1 MSWICLDTETTT
13 SSLAKRKAS
22 PFHPD
27 NYVVMMGWA
36 TKDNPHPTGERYQN
50 DGGVRVGQRF
60 TELLGTPGLR
70 FVVGVN
76 IKFDILHLIKDPATY
91 KAWMKYVADGGL
103 VWDLQL
109 AEYVM
114 EGQDQASHMLSMD
127 ELALRYGEDLKVD
140 EVKKLWEAGIDT
152 PDIDPDLLSRYLL
165 GEDLPN
171 GGRREGDIGV
181 TRNVFLKQLARAQK
195 EGMSRL
201 LMLEFGALIASIEM
215 ERNGMYVDKAL
226 GYKLADELRV
236 ELAAA
241 KAELHAYLPVD
252 LPFEFNWGNRYHLSP
267 VIFGGKVK
275 YQRRQYDLKDGTT
288 TFTPPGGNIDPSAH
302 LYVYAQK
309 DELHYVLADGTT
321 MGITQYEDSLPYAFG
336 NGGPALPDRVQYKAG
351 KNAGEYKTK
360 KVKVDDHDK
369 PKSRMVDD
377 YWEFPGFTEPMP
389 EWASSTD
396 GLYSVSSEVI
406 KTLTENT
413 TIPFLKTL
421 GRVTA
426 ISKDL
431 GTYFISDD
439 GEKGMLTLVGDDGL
453 VHHSINH
460 TSTVTGRLSG
470 NAPNLQN
477 IPKGNKS
484 KAKQMFVSRY
494 PGGDIGQSDF
504 SSLEVYCQAWLTK
517 PKLLIKDLLE
527 GLDLHCVRLAAK
539 EAKPYE
545 EVLKLCKGYFQ
556 DDGTF
561 IDAIE
566 EWDYKRTG
574 AKVFSFQRAYGAGVA
589 TIAKATGMSVED
601 VQALI
606 DAENARYPEIDSYFS
621 DLEQEIERNAVP
633 TTNFSAHPMNP
644 AVRVQM
650 RISRIRTP
658 DGKRYTFRSHPSQ
671 GWQLKRGITSTFSPT
686 ERMNYPVQGLGGQ
699 AMKSAM
705 WLVVREFYRHENFN
719 GLALLVN
726 TVHDAAYRDAHPSV
740 SLASSELMHAC
751 MEAASDFI
759 AYWFKWDIPLPVP
772 TDSVRGAN
780 MGDEV
785 KLNSQEFKA
794 NVAEIRADLRARYMD
809 GFVPNYLTLKDYQ

>member
-1 MSWICLDTETTT
+1 MSWLVMDTETTIQ
-13 SSLAKRKAS
+13 SLAKRKAS

-36 TKDNPHPTGERYQN
+36 TKDNPHPVGERYQN

-60 TELLGTPGLR
+60 TELLQTPGLR

-76 IKFDILHLIKDPATY
+76 VKFDILHLIKDPATY
-91 KAWMKYVADGGL
+91 KAWMKFVAGGGL
-103 VWDLQL
+103 VFDLQL

-152 PDIDPDLLSRYLL
+152 PDIDPDLLARYLL

-215 ERNGMYVDKAL
+215 ERNGMYVDKAM

-241 KAELHAYLPVD
+241 KDELHAYLPVN

-267 VIFGGKVK
+267 VIFGGRIK

-288 TFTPPGGNIDPSAH
+288 SFYAPGQCVPGGGQWLRED
-302 LYVYAQK
+302 YVYAK
-309 DELHYVLADGTT
+309 KTIKVDTGE
-321 MGITQYEDSLPYAFG
+321 I
-336 NGGPALPDRVQYKAG
+336 YKSG
-351 KNAGEYKTK
+351 KNAGEPKLRNE
-360 KVKVDDHDK
+360 VVDDYDK

-377 YWEFPGFTEPMP
+377 YWEFPGFTEPME

-396 GLYSVSSEVI
+396 GLYSVGSDVI

-413 TIPFLKTL
+413 NIPFLKTL

-494 PGGDIGQSDF
+494 PDGDIGQSDF

-589 TIAKATGMSVED
+589 TIAKATGMSIED

-606 DAENARYPEIDSYFS
+606 DAENARYPEIDSYFAG
-621 DLEQEIERNAVP
+621 LEQEIERNAVP
-633 TTNFSAHPMNP
+633 TTNFSAHPLNP

-686 ERMNYPVQGLGGQ
+686 ERMNYPVQGLGAQ
-699 AMKSAM
+699 VMKAAM
-705 WLVVREFYRHENFN
+705 WLAVREWYTRENF
-719 GLALLVN
+719 GGQCVLVN
-726 TVHDAAYRDAHPSV
+726 TVHDACYFDTSAATRDEAAA
-740 SLASSELMHAC
+740 LLHAC
-751 MEAASDFI
+751 MSAASQWIEF
-759 AYWFKWDIPLPVP
+759 WFKWELPLPVP
-772 TDSVRGAN
+772 SDTVLGKN
-780 MGDEV
+780 MGEEN
-785 KLNSQEFKA
+785 KCNSVEFKTRSKELHDA
-794 NVAEIRADLRARYMD
+794 IVNKYCPGHRPSWVH
-809 GFVPNYLTLKDYQ
+809 

>member
-1 MSWICLDTETTT
+1 MWAVLDLETTIK
-13 SSLAKRKAS
+13 SYAKRKAS

-27 NYVVMMGWA
+27 NWVVMGGWA
-36 TKDNPHPTGERYQN
+36 TKANPTPRGRRYSQFRQG
-50 DGGVRVGQRF
+50 DLTDDFIALLQGTRFLVGQ
-60 TELLGTPGLR
+60 
-70 FVVGVN
+70 N
-76 IKFDILHLIKDPATY
+76 IKFDLLHIISKDDRAL

-103 VWDLQL
+103 IWDLQL

-152 PDIDPDLLSRYLL
+152 PDIDPDLLARYLL

-181 TRNVFLKQLARAQK
+181 TRNIFLKQLARAQK

-241 KAELHAYLPVD
+241 KEELHAYLPAY

-288 TFTPPGGNIDPSAH
+288 TFIPPAPTDKH
-302 LYVYAQK
+302 LYAHAQK
-309 DELHYVLADGTT
+309 DTTHYVLEGGTT
-321 MGITQYEDSLPYAFG
+321 MECLWWEHCLHTEW
-336 NGGPALPDRVQYKAG
+336 NGEAPEGKHRATFKAG
-351 KNAGEYKTK
+351 KNAGEFKTK
-360 KVKVDDHDK
+360 KVKADDYDK
-369 PKSRMVDD
+369 PKSRVVDD
-377 YWEFPGFTEPMP
+377 YWEFHGFTKPLE

-396 GLYSVSSEVI
+396 GLYSVGADVI

-413 TIPFLKTL
+413 NIPFLKTL

-431 GTYFISDD
+431 STYFISDD

-494 PGGDIGQSDF
+494 PDGDIGQSDF
-504 SSLEVYCQAWLTK
+504 SSLEVYCQAWLTQ

-527 GLDLHCVRLAAK
+527 GLDLHCVRLSAK
-539 EAKPYE
+539 EAKPYD

-589 TIAKATGMSVED
+589 TIAKATGMSIED

-621 DLEQEIERNAVP
+621 GLEQEIERNSVP
-633 TTNFSAHPMNP
+633 TTNFYAHPMNP

-671 GWQLKRGITSTFSPT
+671 GWQLKRGVTSTFSPT

-699 AMKSAM
+699 VMKAAM
-705 WLVVREFYRHENFN
+705 WINVREFYRRENFD

-726 TVHDAAYRDAHPSV
+726 TVHDAAYRDSHPSV

-759 AYWFKWDIPLPVP
+759 AYWFKWEIPLPVP
-772 TDSVRGAN
+772 TDSVRGVN
-780 MGDEV
+780 MGEEV

-794 NVAEIRADLRARYMD
+794 NVAAIRADLRTRYMD

>member
-1 MSWICLDTETTT
+1 MWAVLDLETTIK
-13 SSLAKRKAS
+13 SYAKRKAS

-27 NYVVMMGWA
+27 NWVVMGGWA
-36 TKDNPHPTGERYQN
+36 TKANPTPRGRRYSQFRQG
-50 DGGVRVGQRF
+50 DLTDDFISLLASGIRFLVGQ
-60 TELLGTPGLR
+60 
-70 FVVGVN
+70 N
-76 IKFDILHLIKDPATY
+76 IKFDILHIISKDDRAL

-103 VWDLQL
+103 IWDLQL

-152 PDIDPDLLSRYLL
+152 PDIDPDLLARYLL

-241 KAELHAYLPVD
+241 KDELHAYLPVD

-288 TFTPPGGNIDPSAH
+288 TFTPPGGNIVPSAY
-302 LYVYAQK
+302 LYAQK
-309 DELHYVLADGTT
+309 DELHYVLADGST
-321 MGITQYEDSLPYAFG
+321 MVIGEYESRLLRIPDGLSDPV
-336 NGGPALPDRVQYKAG
+336 PDRVQYKAG

-360 KVKVDDHDK
+360 KVKADDYDK

-377 YWEFPGFTEPMP
+377 YWVFPGFTEPMA

-396 GLYSVSSEVI
+396 GLYSVGSDVI

-413 TIPFLKTL
+413 NIPFLKTL

-494 PGGDIGQSDF
+494 PDGDIGQSDF

-589 TIAKATGMSVED
+589 TIAKATGMSIED

-606 DAENARYPEIDSYFS
+606 DAENARYPEIDSFFAG
-621 DLEQEIERNAVP
+621 LEQEIERNAVP
-633 TTNFSAHPMNP
+633 TTNFSAHPLNP

-686 ERMNYPVQGLGGQ
+686 ERMNYPVQGLGAQ

-705 WLVVREFYRHENFN
+705 WLAVREWYKRDNF
-719 GLALLVN
+719 GGRCVLVN
-726 TVHDAAYRDAHPSV
+726 TVHDACYFDTAPEVREEAAA
-740 SLASSELMHAC
+740 LLHAC
-751 MEAASDFI
+751 MTAASQFMEF
-759 AYWFKWDIPLPVP
+759 WFKWELPLPVP
-772 TDSVRGAN
+772 SDTVLGKN
-780 MGDEV
+780 MGEEN
-785 KLNSQEFKA
+785 KCNSEAF
-794 NVAEIRADLRARYMD
+794 RARSKELHDSITAEYCP
-809 GFVPNYLTLKDYQ
+809 GHQPSWLR

>member
-1 MSWICLDTETTT
+1 MWAVLDLETTIK
-13 SSLAKRKAS
+13 SYAKRKAS

-27 NYVVMMGWA
+27 NWVVMAGWC
-36 TKDNPHPTGERYQN
+36 TKANPHPTGQRYPFAHWRRRLTEDFIDLLGN
-50 DGGVRVGQRF
+50 GTRFLVGQ
-60 TELLGTPGLR
+60 
-70 FVVGVN
+70 N
-76 IKFDILHLIKDPATY
+76 IKFDILHIINKDEHALA
-91 KAWMKYVADGGL
+91 AWMKYVAGGGL
-103 VWDLQL
+103 IWDLQL

-236 ELAAA
+236 ELDAA
-241 KAELHAYLPVD
+241 KDELHAYLPVD

-275 YQRRQYDLKDGTT
+275 YQRREYDLKDGTT
-288 TFTPPGGNIDPSAH
+288 TFVPPEMYYRPQDYA
-302 LYVYAQK
+302 YAQK
-309 DELHYVLADGTT
+309 DQEHYLLADGTL
-321 MGITQYEDSLPYAFG
+321 YPKKDDSTLSQLYG
-336 NGGPALPDRVQYKAG
+336 LGKEVQQFKGG

-360 KVKVDDHDK
+360 KVKVDDYDK

-377 YWEFPGFTEPMP
+377 YWVFPGFTKPLE

-396 GLYSVSSEVI
+396 GLYSVGSDVI

-413 TIPFLKTL
+413 NIPFLKTL

-431 GTYFISDD
+431 STYFISDD

-484 KAKQMFVSRY
+484 KAKQMFVSRF

-504 SSLEVYCQAWLTK
+504 SSLEVYCQAMLTK
-517 PKLLIKDLLE
+517 SALLIKDLLE

-539 EAKPYE
+539 EHMPYE
-545 EVLKLCKGYFQ
+545 EVVKLAKGWKERTVE
-556 DDGTF
+556 GTV
-561 IDAIE
+561 IEHASVE

-574 AKVFSFQRAYGAGVA
+574 AKTFSFQRAYGAGNA
-589 TIAKATGMSVED
+589 TIAKATGMPLEEVE
-601 VQALI
+601 ALAK
-606 DAENARYPEIDSYFS
+606 AEDERYPEIGVYFAA
-621 DLEQEIERNAVP
+621 LEKEIERNAVP
-633 TTNFSAHPMNP
+633 TSNFSAHPLNP
-644 AVRVQM
+644 AIRVQL
-650 RISRIRTP
+650 RISRVRTP

-671 GWQLKRGITSTFSPT
+671 AWQLKRGITATFSPT

-699 AMKSAM
+699 VMKAAM
-705 WLVVREFYRHENFN
+705 WINVREFYRRENFD

-772 TDSVRGAN
+772 SDSVRGAN
-780 MGDEV
+780 MGEEV
-785 KLNSQEFKA
+785 KLHSDEFKA
-794 NVAEIRADLRARYMD
+794 NVAVLRADLRARYMD
-809 GFVPNYLTLKDYQ
+809 GFVPNYMTLKDFQ

>member
-1 MSWICLDTETTT
+1 MTWAVLDLETTIK
-13 SSLAKRKAS
+13 SYAKRKAS

-27 NYVVMMGWA
+27 NWVVMGGWA
-36 TKDNPHPTGERYQN
+36 TKDNPTPRGRRYAEFRQ
-50 DGGVRVGQRF
+50 DDLTDDFVSLLASGIRFLVGQ
-60 TELLGTPGLR
+60 
-70 FVVGVN
+70 N
-76 IKFDILHLIKDPATY
+76 IKFDILHILSKDERALD
-91 KAWMKYVADGGL
+91 AWMRYVAAGGL

-109 AEYVM
+109 AEYVL

-152 PDIDPDLLSRYLL
+152 PDIDPDLLARYLL

-226 GYKLADELRV
+226 GYKLTDELRV

-241 KAELHAYLPVD
+241 KLQLEQYLPPN

-267 VIFGGKVK
+267 IIFGGKIK
-275 YQRRQYDLKDGTT
+275 YQRREYDLKDGTT
-288 TFTPPGGNIDPSAH
+288 TFEPPPAEGATAY
-302 LYVYAQK
+302 LYAQETIK
-309 DELHYVLADGTT
+309 VPTGEV
-321 MGITQYEDSLPYAFG
+321 
-336 NGGPALPDRVQYKAG
+336 YKSG
-351 KNAGEYKTK
+351 KNMGEPKFRNEQQDNVT
-360 KVKVDDHDK
+360 K

-377 YWEFPGFTEPMP
+377 YLEFPGFTKPLE
-389 EWASSTD
+389 EWASSTE
-396 GLYSVSSEVI
+396 GLYSVSSDVI

-431 GTYFISDD
+431 STYFISDD

-494 PGGDIGQSDF
+494 PDGDIGQSDF

-556 DDGTF
+556 EDGTF

-589 TIAKATGMSVED
+589 TIAKATGMSIED

-606 DAENARYPEIDSYFS
+606 DAENARYPEIESYFAG
-621 DLEQEIERNAVP
+621 LEQEIERNSVP
-633 TTNFSAHPMNP
+633 TTNFSAHPLNP

-650 RISRIRTP
+650 RISRIRAP

-686 ERMNYPVQGLGGQ
+686 ERMNYPVQGLGAQ

-705 WLVVREFYRHENFN
+705 WLAVREWYKRGNF
-719 GLALLVN
+719 GGRCVLVN
-726 TVHDAAYRDAHPSV
+726 TVHDACYFDTAPEVREEAAA
-740 SLASSELMHAC
+740 LLHAC
-751 MEAASDFI
+751 MTAASQFMEF
-759 AYWFKWDIPLPVP
+759 WFKWELPLPVP
-772 TDSVRGAN
+772 SDTVLGKN
-780 MGDEV
+780 MGEEN
-785 KLNSQEFKA
+785 KCNSEAF
-794 NVAEIRADLRARYMD
+794 RARSKELHDSITAEYCP
-809 GFVPNYLTLKDYQ
+809 GHQPSWLR

>member
-1 MSWICLDTETTT
+1 MSWLVMDTETTI

-22 PFHPD
+22 PFHPN
-27 NYVVMMGWA
+27 NYIVMMGWA
-36 TKDNPHPTGERYQN
+36 NKDNPHPVGERYQN

-76 IKFDILHLIKDPATY
+76 IKFDLLHLLKDPTTL

-152 PDIDPDLLSRYLL
+152 PDIDPDLLARYLL

-241 KAELHAYLPVD
+241 KAELYAYLPAD

-267 VIFGGKVK
+267 IIFGGRIK

-288 TFTPPGGNIDPSAH
+288 TFIPPNWRQLPEYANKEPHPGAWPH
-302 LYVYAQK
+302 WQLYAYSQK
-309 DELHYVLADGTT
+309 DELHYVLDNGTT
-321 MGITQYEDSLPYAFG
+321 VLCEHFG
-336 NGGPALPDRVQYKAG
+336 FDGVTDPRVQYKAG

-360 KVKVDDHDK
+360 KVKADDYDK

-377 YWEFPGFTEPMP
+377 YLIFPGFTQPLE

-396 GLYSVSSEVI
+396 GLYSVGSDVI
-406 KTLTENT
+406 KALTENT

-431 GTYFISDD
+431 STYFVSDD

-494 PGGDIGQSDF
+494 PDGDIGQSDF

-589 TIAKATGMSVED
+589 TIAKATGMSIED

-606 DAENARYPEIDSYFS
+606 DAENARYPEIESYFAG
-621 DLEQEIERNAVP
+621 LEQEIERNSVP

-658 DGKRYTFRSHPSQ
+658 DGKRYTFRSNPSQ

-686 ERMNYPVQGLGGQ
+686 ERMNYPVQGLGAQ
-699 AMKSAM
+699 VMKAAM
-705 WLVVREFYRHENFN
+705 WLAVREWYTRENF
-719 GLALLVN
+719 GGQCVLVN
-726 TVHDAAYRDAHPSV
+726 TVHDACYFDTSAATRDEAAA
-740 SLASSELMHAC
+740 LLHAC
-751 MEAASDFI
+751 MSAASQWIEF
-759 AYWFKWDIPLPVP
+759 WFKWELPLPVP
-772 TDSVRGAN
+772 SDTVLGKN
-780 MGDEV
+780 MGEEN
-785 KLNSQEFKA
+785 KCNSVEFKTRSKELHDA
-794 NVAEIRADLRARYMD
+794 IVNKYCPGHRPSWVH
-809 GFVPNYLTLKDYQ
+809 

>member
-1 MSWICLDTETTT
+1 MSWVCLDTETTI
-13 SSLAKRKAS
+13 SPLAKRKAS
-22 PFHPD
+22 PFHPN

-36 TKDNPHPTGERYQN
+36 TKDNPHPVGERYQN

-60 TELLGTPGLR
+60 TELLQTPGLR

-76 IKFDILHLIKDPATY
+76 VKFDILHLIKDPATY

-152 PDIDPDLLSRYLL
+152 PDIDPDLLARYLL

-201 LMLEFGALIASIEM
+201 LILEFGALIASIEM
-215 ERNGMYVDKAL
+215 ELNGMYVDKAL

-236 ELAAA
+236 ELAEA
-241 KAELHAYLPVD
+241 KDELHAYLPAD

-275 YQRRQYDLKDGTT
+275 YQRRQYDMKDGKT
-288 TFTPPGGNIDPSAH
+288 TFIPPSPTDMH
-302 LYVYAQK
+302 LYAYAQK
-309 DELHYVLADGTT
+309 DTTHYVLEDGTT
-321 MGITQYEDSLPYAFG
+321 MECLWWEHCLHTEWQGESPSGRQ
-336 NGGPALPDRVQYKAG
+336 RVQYKAG

-360 KVKVDDHDK
+360 KVKADDYDK

-377 YWEFPGFTEPMP
+377 YWEFPGFTEPMA

-396 GLYSVSSEVI
+396 GLYSVGSDVI

-413 TIPFLKTL
+413 NIPFLKTL

-494 PGGDIGQSDF
+494 PDGDIGQSDF

-556 DDGTF
+556 EDGTF
-561 IDAIE
+561 IDALE

-589 TIAKATGMSVED
+589 TIAQATGMSIED

-633 TTNFSAHPMNP
+633 TTNFYAHPMNP

-699 AMKSAM
+699 VMKAAM
-705 WLVVREFYRHENFN
+705 WINVREFYRRENFN

-780 MGDEV
+780 MGEEV

-794 NVAEIRADLRARYMD
+794 NVAAIRADLRARYMD

>member
-1 MSWICLDTETTT
+1 MWAVLDLETTIK
-13 SSLAKRKAS
+13 SYAKRKAS

-27 NYVVMMGWA
+27 NWVVMGGWA
-36 TKDNPHPTGERYQN
+36 TKADPTPRGRRYAQFRQG
-50 DGGVRVGQRF
+50 DLTDDFISLLTSGIRFLVGQ
-60 TELLGTPGLR
+60 
-70 FVVGVN
+70 N
-76 IKFDILHLIKDPATY
+76 IKFDILHIISKDDRAL

-103 VWDLQL
+103 IWDLQL

-127 ELALRYGEDLKVD
+127 EMALRYGEDLKVD

-288 TFTPPGGNIDPSAH
+288 TFTPPGGNIVPSAH

-309 DELHYVLADGTT
+309 DEPHYVLADGTT

-360 KVKVDDHDK
+360 KVKVDDYDK

-377 YWEFPGFTEPMP
+377 YWEFPGFTEPMA

-396 GLYSVSSEVI
+396 GLYSVGSEVI

-517 PKLLIKDLLE
+517 PKLLVKDLLE

-606 DAENARYPEIDSYFS
+606 DAENARYPEIDGYFS

-650 RISRIRTP
+650 RISRISTP

-705 WLVVREFYRHENFN
+705 WLVVREFYRRENFN

-726 TVHDAAYRDAHPSV
+726 TVHDASYRDAHPSV

-780 MGDEV
+780 MGEEV

-794 NVAEIRADLRARYMD
+794 NVASIRADLRTRYMD

>member
-1 MSWICLDTETTT
+1 MWAVLDLETTIK
-13 SSLAKRKAS
+13 SYAKRKAS

-27 NYVVMMGWA
+27 NWVVMGGWA
-36 TKDNPHPTGERYQN
+36 TKADPTPRGRRYAQFRQG
-50 DGGVRVGQRF
+50 DLTDDFISLLASGIRFLVGQ
-60 TELLGTPGLR
+60 
-70 FVVGVN
+70 N
-76 IKFDILHLIKDPATY
+76 IKFDILHIISKDDRAL

-103 VWDLQL
+103 IWDLQL

-152 PDIDPDLLSRYLL
+152 PDIDPDLLARYLL

-241 KAELHAYLPVD
+241 KDELHAYLPVN

-288 TFTPPGGNIDPSAH
+288 SFIPPSPTDKH
-302 LYVYAQK
+302 LYAHAQK
-309 DELHYVLADGTT
+309 DTTHYVLEDGTT
-321 MGITQYEDSLPYAFG
+321 MECLWWEHCFHTEWQGESPRGKA
-336 NGGPALPDRVQYKAG
+336 RVQYKAG

-360 KVKVDDHDK
+360 KVKADDYDK

-377 YWEFPGFTEPMP
+377 YWEFPGFTEPMA

-396 GLYSVSSEVI
+396 GLYSVGSDVI

-484 KAKQMFVSRY
+484 KAKQMFVSRF
-494 PGGDIGQSDF
+494 PDGDIGQSDF

-517 PKLLIKDLLE
+517 PKLLVKDLLE

-621 DLEQEIERNAVP
+621 GLEQEIERNAVP

-699 AMKSAM
+699 VMKAAM
-705 WLVVREFYRHENFN
+705 WINVREFYRRENFN

-740 SLASSELMHAC
+740 SLESSELMHAC

-780 MGDEV
+780 MGEEV

-794 NVAEIRADLRARYMD
+794 NVAAIRADLRARYMD

>member
-1 MSWICLDTETTT
+1 MTWAVLDLETTIK
-13 SSLAKRKAS
+13 SYAKRKAS

-27 NYVVMMGWA
+27 NWVVMGGWA
-36 TKDNPHPTGERYQN
+36 TKDNPTPRGRRYAEFRQ
-50 DGGVRVGQRF
+50 DDLTDDFISLLASGIRFLVGQ
-60 TELLGTPGLR
+60 
-70 FVVGVN
+70 N
-76 IKFDILHLIKDPATY
+76 IKFDILHIVSKDERALD
-91 KAWMKYVADGGL
+91 AWMRYVSAGGL

-109 AEYVM
+109 AEYVL

-152 PDIDPDLLSRYLL
+152 PDIDPDLLARYLL

-241 KAELHAYLPVD
+241 KDELHAYLPAD

-288 TFTPPGGNIDPSAH
+288 TFTPPGGNIVPSAY
-302 LYVYAQK
+302 LYAQK

-321 MGITQYEDSLPYAFG
+321 MGVTQYEDSLPYAFG

-360 KVKVDDHDK
+360 KVKVDDYDK

-377 YWEFPGFTEPMP
+377 YWVFPGFTEPMA

-396 GLYSVSSEVI
+396 GLYSVGSDVI

-413 TIPFLKTL
+413 NIPFLKTL

-470 NAPNLQN
+470 NNPTLQN

-484 KAKQMFVSRY
+484 KAKQMFVSRF
-494 PGGDIGQSDF
+494 PDGDIGQSDF
-504 SSLEVYCQAWLTK
+504 SSLEVYCQAWLTR
-517 PKLLIKDLLE
+517 PKFLIKDLLE

-589 TIAKATGMSVED
+589 TIAKATGMSIED

-606 DAENARYPEIDSYFS
+606 DAENARYPEIDSYFAG
-621 DLEQEIERNAVP
+621 LEQEIERNAVP

-686 ERMNYPVQGLGGQ
+686 ERMNYPVQGLGAQ
-699 AMKSAM
+699 AMKAAM
-705 WLVVREFYRHENFN
+705 WLLVREFYLRENWN
-719 GLALLVN
+719 GRAVLVN
-726 TVHDAAYRDAHPSV
+726 TVHDAAYRDAHPDV
-740 SLASSELMHAC
+740 SLESSTVMHAC

-780 MGDEV
+780 MGEEV

-794 NVAEIRADLRARYMD
+794 NVAAIRADLRARYMD

>member
-1 MSWICLDTETTT
+1 MWAVLDLETTIK
-13 SSLAKRKAS
+13 SYAKRKAS

-27 NYVVMMGWA
+27 NWVVMGGWA
-36 TKDNPHPTGERYQN
+36 TKDDPTPVGERYQN

-60 TELLGTPGLR
+60 TELIQTPGLR
-70 FVVGVN
+70 FIAGVN
-76 IKFDILHLIKDPATY
+76 IKFDILHIISKDDRAL

-152 PDIDPDLLSRYLL
+152 PDIDPDLLARYLL

-241 KAELHAYLPVD
+241 KDELHAYLPAD

-267 VIFGGKVK
+267 IIFGGRIK
-275 YQRRQYDLKDGTT
+275 YQRREYDMKAGTS
-288 TFTPPGGNIDPSAH
+288 TFTPPGGSIVPSAY
-302 LYVYAQK
+302 LYAQK

-360 KVKVDDHDK
+360 KVKVDDYDK

-377 YWEFPGFTEPMP
+377 YLIFPGFTQPLE

-396 GLYSVSSEVI
+396 GLYSVGSDVI
-406 KTLTENT
+406 RALTENT
-413 TIPFLKTL
+413 NIPFLKTL

-494 PGGDIGQSDF
+494 PDGDIGQSDF

-556 DDGTF
+556 EDGTF

-589 TIAKATGMSVED
+589 TIAKATGMSIED

-606 DAENARYPEIDSYFS
+606 DAENARYPEIDTYFS
-621 DLEQEIERNAVP
+621 VLEQEIERNAVP

-699 AMKSAM
+699 TMKAAM
-705 WLVVREFYRHENFN
+705 WINVREFYRRENFN

-780 MGDEV
+780 MGEEV

-794 NVAEIRADLRARYMD
+794 NVAAIRADLRARYMD

>member
-1 MSWICLDTETTT
+1 MTWAVLDLETTIK
-13 SSLAKRKAS
+13 SYAKRKAS

-27 NYVVMMGWA
+27 NWVVMGGWA
-36 TKDNPHPTGERYQN
+36 TKTDPTPRGRRYSQFRQG
-50 DGGVRVGQRF
+50 DLTDDFIALLASGVRFLVGQ
-60 TELLGTPGLR
+60 
-70 FVVGVN
+70 N
-76 IKFDILHLIKDPATY
+76 IKFDILHIISKDERALA
-91 KAWMKYVADGGL
+91 AWMEYVANGGL
-103 VWDLQL
+103 IWDLQL
-109 AEYVM
+109 AEYVL
-114 EGQDQASHMLSMD
+114 EGQDQQSHMLSMD

-152 PDIDPDLLSRYLL
+152 PDIDPDLLARYLL

-226 GYKLADELRV
+226 GYKLADELRA
-236 ELAAA
+236 ELAEA
-241 KAELHAYLPVD
+241 KQKLEEYLPPN

-267 VIFGGKVK
+267 IIFGGRIK
-275 YQRRQYDLKDGTT
+275 YQRRQYDLKDGKT
-288 TFTPPGGNIDPSAH
+288 TFIPPSPTDKH
-302 LYVYAQK
+302 LYAYAQK
-309 DELHYVLADGTT
+309 DTTHYVLEDGTT
-321 MGITQYEDSLPYAFG
+321 MECLWWEHCLNTEWQGESPEGKQ
-336 NGGPALPDRVQYKAG
+336 RVQFKAG

-360 KVKVDDHDK
+360 KVKADDYDK
-369 PKSRMVDD
+369 PKGRMADD
-377 YWEFPGFTEPMP
+377 HLIFPGFTKPLE

-396 GLYSVSSEVI
+396 GLYSVGSDVI

-413 TIPFLKTL
+413 NIPFLKTL

-484 KAKQMFVSRY
+484 KAKQMFVSRF
-494 PGGDIGQSDF
+494 PDGDIGQSDF
-504 SSLEVYCQAWLTK
+504 SSLEVYCQAWLTQ

-539 EAKPYE
+539 EHKPYA
-545 EVLKLCKGYFQ
+545 EVLKLCKGYFG
-556 DDGTF
+556 DDGVF
-561 IDAIE
+561 VDAIE

-574 AKVFSFQRAYGAGVA
+574 AKVFSFQRAYGAGNA
-589 TIAKATGMSVED
+589 TIAKATGMPLEEVE
-601 VQALI
+601 ALAK
-606 DAENARYPEIDSYFS
+606 AEDERYPEIGEYFAA
-621 DLEQEIERNAVP
+621 LEKEIERNAVP
-633 TTNFSAHPMNP
+633 TNNFSAHPLNP
-644 AVRVQM
+644 AIRVQL
-650 RISRIRTP
+650 RISRVRTP

-671 GWQLKRGITSTFSPT
+671 AWQLKRGLTSTFSPT

-699 AMKSAM
+699 VMKAAM
-705 WLVVREFYRHENFN
+705 WINVREFYRRKNFD

-726 TVHDAAYRDAHPSV
+726 TVHDAAYRDSHPSV

-759 AYWFKWDIPLPVP
+759 AYWFKWEIPLPVP
-772 TDSVRGAN
+772 TDSVRGVN
-780 MGDEV
+780 MGEEV

-794 NVAEIRADLRARYMD
+794 NVAAIRADLRTRYMD

>member
-1 MSWICLDTETTT
+1 MWAVLDLETTIK
-13 SSLAKRKAS
+13 SYAKRKAS

-27 NYVVMMGWA
+27 NWVVMGGWA
-36 TKDNPHPTGERYQN
+36 TKADPTPRGRRYAQSRQG
-50 DGGVRVGQRF
+50 DLTDDFISLLAGTRFIVGQN
-60 TELLGTPGLR
+60 
-70 FVVGVN
+70 V
-76 IKFDILHLIKDPATY
+76 KFDILHIISKDARALN
-91 KAWMKYVADGGL
+91 AWMDYVANGGL

-109 AEYVM
+109 AEYVL
-114 EGQDQASHMLSMD
+114 EGQDQSSHMLSMD

-140 EVKKLWEAGIDT
+140 EVKKLWEAGVDT

-181 TRNVFLKQLARAQK
+181 TRNIFLKQLARAQK

-201 LMLEFGALIASIEM
+201 LMVEFGALCASIEM

-226 GYKLADELRV
+226 GYKLADELRA
-236 ELAAA
+236 ELAEA
-241 KAELHAYLPVD
+241 KQQLEEYLPAD
-252 LPFEFNWGNRYHLSP
+252 LPFTFNWGNRYHLSP
-267 VIFGGKVK
+267 IIFGGKVK

-288 TFTPPGGNIDPSAH
+288 TWQAPHEPGLARLH
-302 LYVYAQK
+302 FAYAQK

-321 MGITQYEDSLPYAFG
+321 MGITQYDDSLPYAFG

-360 KVKVDDHDK
+360 KVKVDDYDK
-369 PKSRMVDD
+369 PKSRMVDA
-377 YWEFPGFTEPMP
+377 YWEFPGFTKPLE
-389 EWASSTD
+389 EWASSTE
-396 GLYSVSSEVI
+396 GLYSVGSDVI

-413 TIPFLKTL
+413 DIPFLKTL

-453 VHHSINH
+453 VHHNINH

-470 NAPNLQN
+470 NSPNLQN

-494 PGGDIGQSDF
+494 PDGDIGQSDF
-504 SSLEVYCQAWLTK
+504 SSLEVYCQAWLTR

-539 EAKPYE
+539 ERMPYGD
-545 EVLKLCKGYFQ
+545 VLRLSKGYFA

-561 IDAIE
+561 VDALD

-574 AKVFSFQRAYGAGVA
+574 AKVFSFQRAYGAGNA
-589 TIAKATGMSVED
+589 TIAKSTGMPLEEVE
-601 VQALI
+601 ALAK
-606 DAENARYPEIDSYFS
+606 AEDERYPEINEYFAA
-621 DLEQEIERNAVP
+621 LEKEIETNAVP
-633 TTNFSAHPMNP
+633 TTNFSAHPLNP
-644 AVRVQM
+644 AIRVQTK
-650 RISRIRTP
+650 ISRIRTP

-671 GWQLKRGITSTFSPT
+671 GWQLKRGITSSFSPT

-699 AMKSAM
+699 VMKAAM
-705 WLVVREFYRHENFN
+705 WLLVREFYRKKNFS
-719 GLALLVN
+719 GEAVLVN
-726 TVHDAAYRDAHPSV
+726 TVHDAAYRDSSPQWSF
-740 SLASSELMHAC
+740 ASSITMHAC

-759 AYWFKWDIPLPVP
+759 AWWFQWNIPLPVP
-772 TDSVRGAN
+772 TDSVRGVN
-780 MGDEV
+780 MGEEV
-785 KLNSQEFKA
+785 KLNSDEFKA
-794 NVAEIRADLRARYMD
+794 EVAKERADLRVRYMA

>member
-1 MSWICLDTETTT
+1 MSWLVMDTETTIST
-13 SSLAKRKAS
+13 YAKRKAS
-22 PFHPD
+22 PFNPS

-36 TKDNPHPTGERYQN
+36 TKDDPHPVGERYQN
-50 DGGVRVGQRF
+50 DGGMRAGQRF
-60 TELLGTPGLR
+60 IELLGAPGLR

-76 IKFDILHLIKDPATY
+76 VKFDILHLIKDPATY
-91 KAWMKYVADGGL
+91 KAWMEFVAGGGL
-103 VWDLQL
+103 VFDLQL
-109 AEYVM
+109 AEYVL
-114 EGQDQASHMLSMD
+114 EGQDQQSHMLSMD

-152 PDIDPDLLSRYLL
+152 PDIDPDLLARYLL

-226 GYKLADELRV
+226 GYKLADELRA
-236 ELAAA
+236 ELAEA
-241 KAELHAYLPVD
+241 KLQLEQYLPPN

-267 VIFGGKVK
+267 IIFGGKIK
-275 YQRRQYDLKDGTT
+275 YQRRQYVLKDGTY
-288 TFTPPGGNIDPSAH
+288 TFHPPEHRGAANLAVDDYA
-302 LYVYAQK
+302 YAQK
-309 DELHYVLADGTT
+309 DTTHYVLEDGTT
-321 MGITQYEDSLPYAFG
+321 KGCLWWEHCLNTDWQGEA
-336 NGGPALPDRVQYKAG
+336 PDGKSRVQYKAG

-360 KVKVDDHDK
+360 KVKADDYDK

-377 YWEFPGFTEPMP
+377 YLEFPGFTKPLE
-389 EWASSTD
+389 EWASSTE
-396 GLYSVSSEVI
+396 GLYSVSSDVI

-431 GTYFISDD
+431 STYFISDD

-470 NAPNLQN
+470 NNPNLQN
-477 IPKGNKS
+477 VPKGNKS
-484 KAKQMFVSRY
+484 KAKQMFVSRF

-539 EAKPYE
+539 EHKPYA
-545 EVLKLCKGYFQ
+545 EVLKLCKGYFT
-556 DDGTF
+556 DEGVF
-561 IDAIE
+561 VDAIE
-566 EWDYKRTG
+566 EWDYKRNG
-574 AKVFSFQRAYGAGVA
+574 AKVFSFQRAYGAGNA
-589 TIAKATGMSVED
+589 TIAKATGMPLEEVE
-601 VQALI
+601 ALAK
-606 DAENARYPEIDSYFS
+606 AEDERYPETGEYFAA
-621 DLEQEIERNAVP
+621 LEKEIIGNAVP
-633 TTNFSAHPMNP
+633 TTNFSAHPLNP
-644 AVRVQM
+644 AIRVQL
-650 RISRIRTP
+650 RVSRMRTP

-671 GWQLKRGITSTFSPT
+671 AWQLKRGITSTFSPT
-686 ERMNYPVQGLGGQ
+686 ERMNYPVQGLGAQ
-699 AMKSAM
+699 VMKSAM
-705 WLVVREFYRHENFN
+705 WLAVREWYKRDNF
-719 GLALLVN
+719 GGRCVLVN
-726 TVHDAAYRDAHPSV
+726 TVHDACYFDTAPEVREEAAA
-740 SLASSELMHAC
+740 LLHAC
-751 MEAASDFI
+751 MTAASQFMEF
-759 AYWFKWDIPLPVP
+759 WFKWELPLPVP
-772 TDSVRGAN
+772 SDTVLGQN
-780 MGDEV
+780 MGEEN
-785 KLNSQEFKA
+785 KCNSEAFKA
-794 NVAEIRADLRARYMD
+794 RSKELHDRITAEYCPGHQPSWLR
-809 GFVPNYLTLKDYQ
+809 

>member
-1 MSWICLDTETTT
+1 MWAVLDLETTIK
-13 SSLAKRKAS
+13 SYAKRKAS

-27 NYVVMMGWA
+27 NWVVMGGWA
-36 TKDNPHPTGERYQN
+36 TKANPTPRGRRYSQFRQG
-50 DGGVRVGQRF
+50 DLTDDFISLLASGIRFLVGQ
-60 TELLGTPGLR
+60 
-70 FVVGVN
+70 N
-76 IKFDILHLIKDPATY
+76 IKFDILHIISKDDRAL

-152 PDIDPDLLSRYLL
+152 PDIDPDLLARYLL

-241 KAELHAYLPVD
+241 KDELHAYLPVD

-288 TFTPPGGNIDPSAH
+288 TFTPPGGNIVPSAY
-302 LYVYAQK
+302 LYAQK
-309 DELHYVLADGTT
+309 DELHYVLADGST
-321 MGITQYEDSLPYAFG
+321 MVIGEYESRLLRIPDGLSDPV
-336 NGGPALPDRVQYKAG
+336 PDRVQYKAG

-360 KVKVDDHDK
+360 KVKADDYDK

-377 YWEFPGFTEPMP
+377 YWVFPGFTEPMA

-396 GLYSVSSEVI
+396 GLYSVGSDVI

-413 TIPFLKTL
+413 NIPFLKTL

-494 PGGDIGQSDF
+494 PDGDIGQSDF

-589 TIAKATGMSVED
+589 TIAKATGMSIED

-606 DAENARYPEIDSYFS
+606 DAENARYPEIESYFAG
-621 DLEQEIERNAVP
+621 LEQEIERNAVP
-633 TTNFSAHPMNP
+633 TTNFSAHPLNP

-699 AMKSAM
+699 VMKAAM
-705 WLVVREFYRHENFN
+705 WINVREFYRRENFN

-780 MGDEV
+780 MGEEV

-794 NVAEIRADLRARYMD
+794 NVAAIRADLRTRYMD